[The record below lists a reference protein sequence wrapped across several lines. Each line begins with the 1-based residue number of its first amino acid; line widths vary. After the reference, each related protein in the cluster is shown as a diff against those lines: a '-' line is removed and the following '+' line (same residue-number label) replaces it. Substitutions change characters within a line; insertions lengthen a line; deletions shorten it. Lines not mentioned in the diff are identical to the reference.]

1 MTKTECPM
9 TGLQCLCRF
18 GFRHSDLI
26 GRSSIG
32 CRHLRKIEACT
43 ASETL
48 K

>member
-9 TGLQCLCRF
+9 TRLQCLCGF

-26 GRSSIG
+26 GRLSIG
-32 CRHLRKIEACT
+32 CRRLREIEVCT

>member
-1 MTKTECPM
+1 MTKTECRM
-9 TGLQCLCRF
+9 TGLRCMWRF

-26 GRSSIG
+26 GRLSIG
-32 CRHLRKIEACT
+32 CRHLCKIEACT